1 MKPSTFLWLTLD
13 EAIQTTKERFPV
25 QVSDMKTNNEDE
37 NSTTTFPIGMQVL
50 LRWQST
56 AAERVDDQSSHPGD
70 SRSNLNGGQDDRIV
84 PVERSTILTV
94 LMAPLFRNKTQRRQS
109 LIDVIDQ
116 VLEIVEG
123 DSSSYS
129 DEE

>member
-13 EAIQTTKERFPV
+13 EAFQTTKERFPV
-25 QVSDMKTNNEDE
+25 QFSDMKTNNEDE
-37 NSTTTFPIGMQVL
+37 NSATSFPIGMQV
-50 LRWQST
+50 WQST
-56 AAERVDDQSSHPGD
+56 AAECVDDQSSHPGD
-70 SRSNLNGGQDDRIV
+70 SRSNLNGGQDDDRIV

-123 DSSSYS
+123 DSSSYG